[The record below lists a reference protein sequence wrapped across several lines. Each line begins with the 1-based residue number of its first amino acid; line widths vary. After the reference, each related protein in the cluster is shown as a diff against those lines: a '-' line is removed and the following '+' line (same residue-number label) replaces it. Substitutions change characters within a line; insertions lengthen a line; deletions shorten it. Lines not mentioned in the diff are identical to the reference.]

1 MAEVIAS
8 RGLSARCE
16 EAAGVVYAAVA
27 LADTEGDVV
36 AEEATSVVEAEDLCA
51 GIMPMEIVEARRFI
65 VDAREDAEVSLDAVP
80 ASPTALLATVCTG
93 AALAWLVSYLAMS
106 DCRSSNLASP
116 LD

>member
-1 MAEVIAS
+1 M
-8 RGLSARCE
+8 
-16 EAAGVVYAAVA
+16 VYAAVA

-51 GIMPMEIVEARRFI
+51 GIMPMEIIEARRFI

>member
-1 MAEVIAS
+1 M
-8 RGLSARCE
+8 
-16 EAAGVVYAAVA
+16 VYAAVA

-51 GIMPMEIVEARRFI
+51 GIMPMEIFEARRFI
-65 VDAREDAEVSLDAVP
+65 VDAREEDAEVSLDAVP